1 MILSPLE
8 LEKVFLE
15 AHEIALKFFKS
26 ATLQIENKADLSP
39 VTQADH
45 ALNEYFLETLT
56 KIIPGS
62 AVLGEEG
69 STGIHDQ
76 ELPQYCWILD
86 PIDGT
91 KEFISGTDEW
101 AVQLCLYEKNE
112 GCLLSILSQPTRKLF
127 SYAQK
132 GKGAFT
138 KNLSTGVTTQLK
150 ASQKSS
156 SHEATLLASKSRK
169 DIWTE
174 SILKNHPFKNTNS
187 VGSIG
192 LKSLEIASGRADFYM
207 NGDQKCGAWDIF
219 PCLPFLIESGADYW
233 TSKDLNWKEEIK
245 NKNIQAHFAF
255 GTKGLIQNLKADLT
269 ASVAS
274 ATSST
279 S

>member
-1 MILSPLE
+1 VILSPLE

-15 AHEIALKFFKS
+15 AHKIALMFFKS
-26 ATLQIENKADLSP
+26 DTLQIENKADLSP

-45 ALNEYFLETLT
+45 ALNEYFLKTLT
-56 KIIPGS
+56 QIIPDS

-69 STGIHDQ
+69 STRIHDH

-101 AVQLCLYEKNE
+101 AVQLCLFDKNE
-112 GCLLSILSQPTRKLF
+112 GCMLSILSQPTKQLF

-138 KNLSTGVTTQLK
+138 KDLSTGNTTQLK

-156 SHEATLLASKSRK
+156 SLEATLLASKSRK
-169 DIWTE
+169 DTWTE
-174 SILKNHPFKNTNS
+174 SIIKNHPFKNTNS

-233 TSKDLNWKEEIK
+233 TSKNLNWKEEIK

-255 GTKGLIQNLKADLT
+255 GTKGLIQNMKADL
-269 ASVAS
+269 AKSV
-274 ATSST
+274 SSIV
-279 S
+279 

>member
-1 MILSPLE
+1 MKLSPLE

-26 ATLQIENKADLSP
+26 DTLQIENKADLSP

-45 ALNEYFLETLT
+45 ALNEYFLKTLT
-56 KIIPGS
+56 QIIPGS

-76 ELPQYCWILD
+76 ALPRYCWILD

-112 GCLLSILSQPTRKLF
+112 GCLLSILSQPTRNLF

-138 KNLSTGVTTQLK
+138 KDLSTGNTTQLK

-156 SHEATLLASKSRK
+156 SLEATLLASKSRK
-169 DIWTE
+169 DTWTE
-174 SILKNHPFKNTNS
+174 SIIKNHPFKNTNS

-192 LKSLEIASGRADFYM
+192 LKGLEIASGRADFYM

-219 PCLPFLIESGADYW
+219 PCLPFLIESGANYW

-255 GTKGLIQNLKADLT
+255 GTKGLIQNMKADL
-269 ASVAS
+269 AKSV
-274 ATSST
+274 SSIA
-279 S
+279 